1 MKAQNRRSFLQF
13 LGRTSLVV
21 GAGGTLI
28 PLSQSC
34 DTPENYKNSETTNS
48 VEEKSSFP
56 IKALAPNTTDELN
69 LSENLEYQILIKWED
84 PISDKEKFGFNN
96 DYTAYLPFSPD
107 NPNEGILW
115 VNHEYLDPLF
125 VHGFPRDKS
134 PKEKS
139 KEAVEKEM
147 LQVGGSILHVK
158 RDEEGQWEVVEDE
171 NINRRLDG
179 FSKIPFEWDQPILG
193 ATEAMGTFGNC
204 AGGVTPWG
212 TVLTCE
218 ENYQDYY
225 GENNHSE
232 DLKNPKFEASA
243 FGWEHHYKENLPEH
257 YGWVVEVNLKTG
269 DAKKLVALGRCAHE
283 CAQVHKAEDGR
294 LVVYTGDDKND
305 EHIYKFIS
313 KQPGSLKEGTLYVAN
328 TEKGE
333 WISLDYDS
341 QPILKENFKDQ
352 TEVLI
357 RLREAA
363 KLVGATP
370 LNRPEDIEF
379 DPMTGNVLVTLTNN
393 IPKEDFLGEVLKIEE
408 DSKDKTGTTF
418 KAETYLAGGPE
429 LGFACPDNLAFDPRG
444 NLWFTSDISGSK
456 IGKAPYTAYGNNGL
470 FVYDTENEVV
480 VQVASAP
487 KDAELTGPYFSPD
500 GRSLFLSVQHP
511 GETSKSLDA
520 LTSNWPN
527 GGEEI
532 PRSSVVVIS
541 GKALDKLMGYNS

>member
-13 LGRTSLVV
+13 LGRTGLVV
-21 GAGGTLI
+21 GAGGSII

-34 DTPENYKNSETTNS
+34 DTPENYNEKPMEDTQ
-48 VEEKSSFP
+48 EEKISFP
-56 IKALAPNTTDELN
+56 IKALSPNTTDELD
-69 LSENLEYQILIKWED
+69 LSEGLNYQVLIQWED
-84 PISDKEKFGFNN
+84 PISEKENFGFNN
-96 DYTAYLPFSPD
+96 DYLAYLPFSPD
-107 NPNEGILW
+107 NPDEGILW

-125 VHGFPRDKS
+125 VHGFDREES
-134 PKEKS
+134 PKNKS

-147 LQVGGSILHVK
+147 KQVGGSILHIK
-158 RDEEGQWEVVEDE
+158 KNEEGKWELIMDE
-171 NINRRLDG
+171 KINRRLDG
-179 FSKIPFEWDQPILG
+179 FTQIPFEWDQPILG
-193 ATEAMGTFGNC
+193 AEKAIGTFGNC

-225 GENNHSE
+225 GES
-232 DLKNPKFEASA
+232 DYSKNAEQPERIPSA
-243 FGWEHHYKENLPEH
+243 YGWEHHYTENRPEH

-283 CAQVHKAEDGR
+283 CAQVHKASDGR

-313 KQPGSLKEGTLYVAN
+313 KKPGSLKEGTLYVAN

-333 WISLDYDS
+333 WLSLDYAT
-341 QPILKENFKDQ
+341 QPILQKNFKDQ
-352 TEVLI
+352 TEVLV

-379 DPMTGNVLVTLTNN
+379 DPLTGNVLVTLTNN
-393 IPKEDFLGEVLKIEE
+393 IPKEDFLGKILKIEE
-408 DSKDKTGTTF
+408 EDADKTGLKF

-429 LGFACPDNLAFDPRG
+429 LGFACPDNMAFDPRG

-456 IGKAPYTAYGNNGL
+456 IGKTPYTAYGNNGL
-470 FVYDTENEVV
+470 FVYDMQNEVV

-500 GRSLFLSVQHP
+500 GRTLFLSVQHP
-511 GETSKSLDA
+511 GETTTNLDA
-520 LTSNWPN
+520 PTSHWPN
-527 GGEEI
+527 GGTEM
-532 PRSSVVVIS
+532 PRSAVVAIS
-541 GKALDKLMGYNS
+541 GEALNKLMGYDS